1 MCVLILTTQKHLF
14 ALFFVQFAHYC
25 DFPCFGQITRQSLI
39 KVASAG
45 TSIAS
50 LNEGH
55 ERRPQS
61 AGSFCH
67 MLSLGPLQ
75 SPQLRPISSDDRNN
89 AETRFG
95 TRDDSGFRRHF
106 QKHYPPTSVAL
117 LTAIKIF

>member
-1 MCVLILTTQKHLF
+1 MF
-14 ALFFVQFAHYC
+14 ALSFVQFAHYC
-25 DFPCFGQITRQSLI
+25 NFPCFGQITRQSLI
-39 KVASAG
+39 KVASASI
-45 TSIAS
+45 SIAS

-89 AETRFG
+89 AETRFS
-95 TRDDSGFRRHF
+95 TNRLEYIEREKYHK
-106 QKHYPPTSVAL
+106 QIETQEL
-117 LTAIKIF
+117 